1 MCGDCMKKVI
11 VIGGGASGLVAAIN
25 LSKKFDVTI
34 LERNSECAK
43 KILMTGNGKC
53 NYFNWDINI
62 KNYYTDDY
70 NKLETILSDKNQQ
83 RVLKFFDDI
92 GVIPRIKNGYYYP
105 YSNQATTIRTLLLKQ
120 IENRNIKVINNIEV
134 ESIEKV
140 GDIFIVESH
149 NLSFKAN
156 KVVLAT
162 GSIAGLKNV
171 NEIGINIASNFFKV
185 ISPQPALVQL
195 KSKETIKN
203 CNGVRCDAILS
214 LYIDNKLITEES
226 GEIQITDYGIS
237 GICTLNISSIVSRSL
252 GKNIQVKIN
261 FMNMLESNFLS
272 WMDKRCKKLS
282 NYNIV
287 EVLESLINYK
297 IIYSILKKAKI
308 KKDYWLNMNQNE
320 KELLKNLLFAYP
332 LEIIGTNDFTR
343 SQVMTGG
350 VSLKDINPLT
360 MESKIPNLYITGE
373 LLNVDGKC
381 GGFNLGFAWITGM
394 IVGDC
399 ND

>member
-185 ISPQPALVQL
+185 ISPLPALVQL
-195 KSKETIKN
+195 KSKEAIKN

-261 FMNMLESNFLS
+261 FMNILESNFLS